1 MLQNFLLVGLGG
13 AIGSMARY
21 GIYILMKNIR
31 FSSSLIN
38 FPFPTLTINILGSFI
53 IGVLFGLSIKQNWL
67 QDWGWSL
74 LAVGICGG
82 FTTFSTF
89 SLDNINLFQKETPIF
104 ALAYIG
110 ISVILGIVFCKIGIN
125 IIK

>member
-1 MLQNFLLVGLGG
+1 MVQNFLLVGLGG

-21 GIYILMKNIR
+21 GINVLMKNINLPNY
-31 FSSSLIN
+31 FSN
-38 FPFPTLTINILGSFI
+38 FPLSTFTINILGSFI
-53 IGVLFGLSIKQNWL
+53 IGVLFGLSLKQNWI

-104 ALAYIG
+104 ALSYTG
-110 ISVILGIVFCKIGIN
+110 LSVILGIVFCKIGIN